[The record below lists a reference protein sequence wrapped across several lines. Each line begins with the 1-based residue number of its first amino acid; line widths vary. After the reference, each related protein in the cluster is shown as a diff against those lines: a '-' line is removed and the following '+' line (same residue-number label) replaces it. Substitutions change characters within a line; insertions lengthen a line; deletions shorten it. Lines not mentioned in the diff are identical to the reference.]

1 MSIPEAPE
9 AFLFQRLTSQTAVS
23 QYIGSRVY
31 PLIAPQGTPLP
42 LVVYQRTAV
51 ERPQS
56 LAGNVGNPLVTLQ
69 LTTYGTSY
77 TSVKTIARA
86 VRLTVDGWTGTT
98 AGVTLQRTTL
108 LTEADGVDMPADD
121 QMLPYYSVQQSF
133 EFRIN
138 ETVPTTWPPAP
149 TVPGAPTI
157 AQAFYDPGDGGTN
170 VSWQAP
176 TSNGG
181 AAITAYRVYFDG
193 DQYTPDTVVS
203 STYYRFNNNY
213 TGANVE
219 VSAVNAVGEGPRSAP
234 VTVGAA

>member
-1 MSIPEAPE
+1 MSLPEAPE

-42 LVVYQRTAV
+42 LVVYQRTGV

-86 VRLTVDGWTGTT
+86 VRIAIDGWTGTT
-98 AGVTLQRTTL
+98 ASVTIQRSTL

-121 QMLPYYSVQQSF
+121 QMLPYYNVQQSF

-138 ETVPTTWPPAP
+138 ETVPTTWPP
-149 TVPGAPTI
+149 TLPGAPTI
-157 AQAFYDPGDGGTN
+157 EAAFVAGGGGTDIE
-170 VSWQAP
+170 WTAP
-176 TSNGG
+176 ASNGG
-181 AAITAYRVYFDG
+181 SAITGYRVYFNG
-193 DQYTPDTVVS
+193 EYVTPDTIVG
-203 STYYRFNNNY
+203 STYYRFEANF
-213 TGANVE
+213 TGYSVQ
-219 VSAVNAVGEGPRSAP
+219 VSAVNAVGEGPKSASQVVP
-234 VTVGAA
+234 

>member
-42 LVVYQRTAV
+42 LVVYQRTGV

-56 LAGNVGNPLVTLQ
+56 LAGNVGNPVVTLQ

-77 TSVKTIARA
+77 TSVKSIARA
-86 VRLTVDGWTGTT
+86 VRLAVDGWTGTT
-98 AGVTLQRTTL
+98 AGVTIQRSTLQ
-108 LTEADGVDMPADD
+108 TEADGVDMPADD

-138 ETVPTTWPPAP
+138 EALEFPPPPAP

-157 AQAFYDPGDGGTN
+157 TSAINGNPATWAAPASDGGST
-170 VSWQAP
+170 
-176 TSNGG
+176 
-181 AAITAYRVYFDG
+181 ITAYKFYVNGVWDLA
-193 DQYTPDTVVS
+193 
-203 STYYRFNNNY
+203 NY
-213 TGANVE
+213 DINSLESADAVFTGQVVE
-219 VSAVNAVGEGPRSAP
+219 VSAVNAVGEGPKSAP
-234 VTVGAA
+234 VTVVEP

>member
-42 LVVYQRTAV
+42 LVVYQRTGV

-56 LAGNVGNPLVTLQ
+56 LAGNVGNPVVTLQ

-138 ETVPTTWPPAP
+138 E
-149 TVPGAPTI
+149 
-157 AQAFYDPGDGGTN
+157 
-170 VSWQAP
+170 
-176 TSNGG
+176 
-181 AAITAYRVYFDG
+181 
-193 DQYTPDTVVS
+193 
-203 STYYRFNNNY
+203 
-213 TGANVE
+213 
-219 VSAVNAVGEGPRSAP
+219 
-234 VTVGAA
+234 VT

>member
-42 LVVYQRTAV
+42 LVVYQRTGV

-86 VRLTVDGWTGTT
+86 VRIAIDGWTGTT
-98 AGVTLQRTTL
+98 ASVTIQRSTL

-157 AQAFYDPGDGGTN
+157 EAAFVAGNGGTDID
-170 VSWQAP
+170 WTAP
-176 TSNGG
+176 ASDGG
-181 AAITAYRVYFDG
+181 AAITGYRVYFNG
-193 DQYTPDTVVS
+193 EYVTPDTIVG
-203 STYYRFNNNY
+203 STYYRFESNF
-213 TGANVE
+213 TGYSVQ
-219 VSAVNAVGEGPRSAP
+219 VSAINAVGEGPKSASQVVP
-234 VTVGAA
+234 

>member
-23 QYIGSRVY
+23 QYISSRVY

-42 LVVYQRTAV
+42 LVVYQRTGV

-86 VRLTVDGWTGTT
+86 VRIAIDGWTGTT
-98 AGVTLQRTTL
+98 ASVTLQRTTL

-138 ETVPTTWPPAP
+138 ETVPTTWPVAP

-157 AQAFYDPGDGGTN
+157 TSATDGNSAIWTAPASDGG
-170 VSWQAP
+170 SI
-176 TSNGG
+176 
-181 AAITAYRVYFDG
+181 ITAYRVYVNG
-193 DQYTPDTVVS
+193 VWDTASYDINSFESVDAVIA
-203 STYYRFNNNY
+203 
-213 TGANVE
+213 GQVIQ
-219 VSAVNAVGEGPRSAP
+219 VSAVNAVGEGPKSAP
-234 VTVGAA
+234 VTVA

>member
-1 MSIPEAPE
+1 MSIVEAPE
-9 AFLFQRLTSQTAVS
+9 AFLYQRLTSQTAVS
-23 QYIGSRVY
+23 SLISSRVY

-56 LAGNVGNPLVTLQ
+56 LSGNVGNPMVTLQ

-86 VRLTVDGWTGTT
+86 VRIAIDGWTGTT
-98 AGVTLQRTTL
+98 AGVTIQRSTL

-133 EFRIN
+133 EFRID
-138 ETVPTTWPPAP
+138 ETVPTTWPEAL

-157 AQAFYDPGDGGTN
+157 TLASAGQIIQWTTP
-170 VSWQAP
+170 
-176 TSNGG
+176 SNGNSALTG
-181 AAITAYRVYFDG
+181 YRLYADGLLAEPAAWT
-193 DQYTPDTVVS
+193 TVS
-203 STYYRFNNNY
+203 
-213 TGANVE
+213 ANVYGIGE
-219 VSAVNAVGEGPRSAP
+219 VIQVSAVNAVGEGPKSAP
-234 VTVGAA
+234 VTVV